1 MGGSEGVGGYR
12 SDGPGASR
20 AESLADGDRPYPP
33 RRLVVDDDDLGTGL
47 GREGVLGAV
56 PEPRATQP
64 SGREG
69 RAVVAKVRVSPGRR
83 HQLAAM
89 VGIDGLARPSHR
101 IAGRQAVKK
110 VIVVQDHFH
119 HHIVAYRLGG
129 GASRIDL
136 RTHCSAR
143 DDGYR
148 PAGGHDERE
157 DVTGV
162 AGQDAISCCGHGHH
176 ARVCS
181 VGHAGL
187 TEQDARLSAQV
198 VVDGLDVDGLEQVG
212 KIRLSS
218 GRVAPHLGDH
228 DASGA

>member
-1 MGGSEGVGGYR
+1 
-12 SDGPGASR
+12 
-20 AESLADGDRPYPP
+20 
-33 RRLVVDDDDLGTGL
+33 
-47 GREGVLGAV
+47 
-56 PEPRATQP
+56 
-64 SGREG
+64 
-69 RAVVAKVRVSPGRR
+69 
-83 HQLAAM
+83 M
-89 VGIDGLARPSHR
+89 VGIDGLARPSQR

-119 HHIVAYRLGG
+119 HHIVAYGLGG

-148 PAGGHDERE
+148 PAGGHDERA